1 MSDLRKAMKEYLA
14 VRRSM
19 GFKLLKVEGILRS
32 FVAFAEKETASHVSI
47 DLALRWLKMST
58 AKESATLADNLN
70 TVRRFAIWRSV
81 ADERTE
87 IPPKN
92 LLPYRYYRKT
102 PYIYSDEEI
111 EKIVKAARN
120 LSSPMGLRGL
130 TYATLFG
137 LLATTGMR
145 ISEALALD
153 RKDVNLKEKILIIRK
168 SKFRKSRLVPLHVST
183 CGVLEKYAKRRDLI
197 LPRLK
202 NISFFLSEKGTR
214 VTQWAARDNFAKVS
228 REIGIRKK
236 IEGRRLGIGPRLH
249 DMRHRFAA
257 RTLVDWY
264 RAGINVEREI
274 HKLST
279 YLGHAHVNDT
289 YWYLEAVPELLELA
303 TQRLM
308 EGRAGRLTNGDF

>member
-1 MSDLRKAMKEYLA
+1 MSDLRKAMEEYLA
-14 VRRSM
+14 IRRSL
-19 GFKLLKVEGILRS
+19 GFKLIKVEATLRN
-32 FVAFAEKETASHVSI
+32 FVAFTEKEVASHVSI
-47 DLALRWLKMST
+47 DLALRWLKAST

-81 ADERTE
+81 ADARTE

-92 LLPYRYYRKT
+92 LLPCRYHRNP

-111 EKIVKAARN
+111 EKIVRSARN
-120 LSSPMGLRGL
+120 LPSAVGLKGL

-145 ISEALALD
+145 ISEVLALD
-153 RKDVNLKEKILIIRK
+153 REDVDLKERIVIIRK
-168 SKFRKSRLVPLHVST
+168 SKFRKSRLLPLHIST
-183 CGVLEKYAKRRDLI
+183 SDILENYAKRRDRI
-197 LPRLK
+197 IPRPK
-202 NISFFLSEKGTR
+202 SVSFFVSEQGTR
-214 VTQWAARDNFAKVS
+214 PTQGTTRDNFAKIS
-228 REIGIRKK
+228 REIGLREK
-236 IEGRRLGIGPRLH
+236 IEGRRVGSGPRLH

-264 RAGINVEREI
+264 RAGIDVEREI

-308 EGRAGRLTNGDF
+308 EERKEVDL